1 MIQRTHDTAQLSKF
15 ACRFSPAIER
25 GGFVRF
31 GYSCLG
37 GRFLEDYYWR
47 QDITRPTR
55 HVTITVHHRRSMLL
69 GCSAI
74 EQLQDGSETFATDE
88 ILWDQEGPDVTIT
101 VTRDYLGA
109 GQALTLRWETDH
121 DSRLA

>member
-1 MIQRTHDTAQLSKF
+1 
-15 ACRFSPAIER
+15 
-25 GGFVRF
+25 
-31 GYSCLG
+31 
-37 GRFLEDYYWR
+37 
-47 QDITRPTR
+47 
-55 HVTITVHHRRSMLL
+55 MLL

-88 ILWDQEGPDVTIT
+88 IFWDQEGPDVTIT